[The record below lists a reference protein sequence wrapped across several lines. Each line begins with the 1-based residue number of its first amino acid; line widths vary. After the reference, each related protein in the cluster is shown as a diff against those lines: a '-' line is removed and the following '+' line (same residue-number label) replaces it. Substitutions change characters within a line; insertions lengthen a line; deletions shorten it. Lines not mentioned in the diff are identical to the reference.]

1 MKHLLNTLYI
11 TTQGSYIA
19 REGETLLIR
28 VEHETRNRFPVVQLQ
43 SVVCFGQVTM
53 SPSGMELC
61 AEHGISVVFLTV
73 QGRFMARVNGPVS
86 GNVLLRRQQYRF
98 ADNLETSTHIAR
110 NMLTGKLVNCRNMLM
125 RAARER
131 EDITSKAILASAA
144 KAFSRHIRGLADVT
158 DLDTL
163 RGKEGD
169 AGADYFAVFDH
180 FITINKNDFVF
191 TVRSRRPPLDNLN
204 ALLSFVYTLLVHDV
218 VSALESVGLDPA
230 VGFMHRDRPGRPGL
244 ALDMMEELRPAL
256 ADRLVIAL
264 VNRQQVQGKGFT
276 KTESGGVM
284 MDNDTR
290 KAVLVAW
297 QERKQEE
304 IMHPF
309 INEKVKIGLLPYVQA
324 KLFARFLREDLEA
337 YPPFFWK

>member
-1 MKHLLNTLYI
+1 MRHLLNSLFI
-11 TTQGSYIA
+11 TTQGSYVA

-43 SVVCFGQVTM
+43 SIVCFGQVSM
-53 SPSGMELC
+53 SPPAMELC
-61 AEHGISVVFLTV
+61 AEHGVTVSFLSE
-73 QGRFMARVNGPVS
+73 QGKFIARVVGPVS
-86 GNVLLRRQQYRF
+86 GNVLLRREQYRY
-98 ADNLETSTHIAR
+98 ADVPEMATIIAR

-131 EDITSKAILASAA
+131 EDVESRAILASAA
-144 KAFSRHIRGLADVT
+144 KAFTRHVHGLADVN

-163 RGKEGD
+163 RGKEGS
-169 AGADYFAVFDH
+169 ASADYFAVFDH
-180 FITINKNDFVF
+180 FIAINKDDFLF
-191 TVRSRRPPLDNLN
+191 RVRSRRPPLDNIN
-204 ALLSFVYTLLVHDV
+204 ALLSFIYTLLVHDT
-218 VSALESVGLDPA
+218 VSALECVGLDPA
-230 VGFMHRDRPGRPGL
+230 VGFLHRDRPGRPGL

-256 ADRLVIAL
+256 ADRLVVAL

-276 KTESGGVM
+276 KTESGGVL

-290 KAVLVAW
+290 KTVLVAW

-309 INEKVKIGLLPYVQA
+309 IGEKIKIGLIPHVQA
-324 KLFARFLREDLEA
+324 QLFARFLRDDLEA